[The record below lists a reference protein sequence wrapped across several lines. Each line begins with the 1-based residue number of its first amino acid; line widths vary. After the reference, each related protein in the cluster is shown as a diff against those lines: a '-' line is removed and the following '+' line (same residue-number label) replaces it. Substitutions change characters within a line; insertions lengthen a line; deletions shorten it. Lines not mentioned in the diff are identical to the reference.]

1 MRPIAAEVAAPAELG
16 LDPGK
21 IAALLERARRDVEDG
36 GLPGCQL
43 ALARHGRLGLLASF
57 GEATHGGVAAPV
69 SDQTLYVIFSCT
81 KAITSAATW
90 LLWQDGRLRWDE
102 RVADVVPEFG
112 TNGKEAVTVEQ
123 LLLHTA
129 GFPHAPFAPLD
140 WDDRARRLARFAR
153 WRTEW
158 EPGSRFEYHP
168 SQTMWVLAEILERRS
183 GEDFRAFIRRRIA
196 EPLGLADLHVGCGDA
211 VHPRVADVV
220 HVGRA
225 LTQEELAKL
234 GVAVDPANEV
244 NEENLSRFNRR
255 DVRAVGVPGG
265 GAVANAASLALFYQG
280 LLGFAAPGASVPWKP
295 ATIDEATR
303 VRTGDL
309 VDPMVRRRANRGL
322 GIVVAGDD
330 DRVFRGFGRTNSPR
344 AFGHMGAGG
353 QVAWADPATGLS
365 FAYLTNGH
373 DRNPLKPGARGV
385 GLSARAAVC
394 AAAPS

>member
-1 MRPIAAEVAAPAELG
+1 VTTSAAIADPASLG
-16 LDPGK
+16 LDA
-21 IAALLERARRDVEDG
+21 AALEALAARARRDVEDG
-36 GLPGCQL
+36 ALPSCQL
-43 ALARHGRLGLLASF
+43 AVARHGRLGFVASY
-57 GEATHGGVAAPV
+57 GRVTHEGVERAAG
-69 SDQTLYVIFSCT
+69 DDTLYVIFSCT

-90 LLWQDGRLRWDE
+90 LLWQDGLLGWDE

-112 TNGKEAVTVEQ
+112 TNGKQAVTVEQ

-140 WDDRARRLARFAR
+140 WDDRAKRLARFAR

-168 SQTMWVLAEILERRS
+168 SQTMWVLAELIERRS
-183 GEDFRAFIRRRIA
+183 GEDFRAFIRRRVTA
-196 EPLGLADLHVGCGDA
+196 PLGLSDLHVGCDDA

-220 HVGRA
+220 HVGTA
-225 LTQEELAKL
+225 LTPAELARL

-280 LLGFAAPGASVPWKP
+280 LLGCPPPGGSAPWKP
-295 ATIDEATR
+295 ETLREATR

-309 VDPMVRRRANRGL
+309 VDPMLRRRANRGL
-322 GIVVAGDD
+322 GIVVAGDE
-330 DRVFRGFGRTNSPR
+330 DRPFRGFGRTQSPA

-353 QVAWADPATGLS
+353 QVAWADPATGIS

-373 DRNPLKPGARGV
+373 DRNVLKPGARGV

-394 AAAPS
+394 AGAPG